1 MHASLNTG
9 PYRISALK
17 SVSMFQHSKR
27 IRWLQ
32 GIVKRW
38 VMKVCIGFMWLMIR
52 YRSGFCKHGK
62 EASSSTTGRKT
73 FRYFRMTQMVQDF
86 NHKEIKYY

>member
-1 MHASLNTG
+1 
-9 PYRISALK
+9 
-17 SVSMFQHSKR
+17 MFQHSKR

-38 VMKVCIGFMWLMIR
+38 VMKVCTVFMWLMIR
-52 YRSGFCKHGK
+52 YRSGFCKCK
-62 EASSSTTGRKT
+62 EASSSTIGSKT

-86 NHKEIKYY
+86 SHKQINVYQFHILT